1 MDFAIVGGAA
11 FDGEAAGA
19 HGGEEGFDS
28 VDAIP
33 EEVGVGGFEGGGTA
47 GVCGDDFADAA
58 LAHGLGV
65 FAEAKGGGGEDGRV
79 GFGGGVEDAD
89 GVGEGASDGFVD
101 EGGFAGFEAGE
112 DLFEVRSA
120 VVGLEEDDIDL
131 VEEVGDGGDDFD
143 ALVFDLLGEF
153 GDAFGAGL
161 DVFAALGV
169 SGDDADAHEFGG
181 LRGFGVEEFGER
193 DGVGGIEADD
203 AGADVLGLSEGGG
216 ERGGDEGDEEG
227 TEHD

>member
-1 MDFAIVGGAA
+1 MG
-11 FDGEAAGA
+11 
-19 HGGEEGFDS
+19 
-28 VDAIP
+28 
-33 EEVGVGGFEGGGTA
+33 
-47 GVCGDDFADAA
+47 
-58 LAHGLGV
+58 
-65 FAEAKGGGGEDGRV
+65 
-79 GFGGGVEDAD
+79 
-89 GVGEGASDGFVD
+89 
-101 EGGFAGFEAGE
+101 
-112 DLFEVRSA
+112 SA
-120 VVGLEEDDIDL
+120 VVGLEEDDVDF

-153 GDAFGAGL
+153 GDAFGTGL

-169 SGDDADAHEFGG
+169 SGDDADAHEFRG

-193 DGVGGIEADD
+193 DGVGGIEAND